1 MGDLSTPNSVQKLQ
15 TALHAKAKAEPGYRF
30 YALYDKISREDIL
43 AHAYA
48 QCRSNKGA
56 PGVDRQDFEAVEAY
70 GVERWLGEL
79 ALALRQETYR
89 PDPIRRVYIPKANG
103 KLRPLGISTL
113 RDRVCMTAAMLVL
126 EPIFEADLPSEL
138 YAYRPGRNAQQ
149 AVVEV
154 EELLFRGHPE
164 VVDADPA
171 DYFGS
176 IPHAELLKSVARRIV
191 DRRVLHL
198 IRMWLDCPVEETDD
212 RGRKT
217 RTTEARDKRRGIPQG
232 SPLSPLL
239 ANLYMRRFVL
249 GWKKL
254 GLERSLGSRL
264 VTYADDLVI
273 LCRKGK
279 AAEALQRLREIMGKL
294 KLTVNEEKT
303 RICTVPEGEFDFLG
317 YTFGRM
323 YSART
328 GQARIGYRPS
338 KKSIQR
344 AVEKIRALTGRS
356 GTWQETT
363 TLVGKVNH
371 TPRGWA
377 NYFSVGAFSK
387 AYRALDAYAAVR
399 LRRWLRFKHNVR
411 RRKGGSYP
419 LSHLYGHFGL
429 VRLGRLGHDVPER
442 LLLPSRTASDSMVWA
457 GSNRSSSSQRRA
469 SRNALMKPSR
479 AFVRMARSR

>member
-1 MGDLSTPNSVQKLQ
+1 M
-15 TALHAKAKAEPGYRF
+15 ALHAKAKAEAGYRF
-30 YALYDKISREDIL
+30 YALYDKISREDTL

-56 PGVDRQDFEAVEAY
+56 PGVDGQDFADIDAY
-70 GVERWLGEL
+70 GVQRWLGEL

-89 PDPIRRVYIPKANG
+89 PEPIRRVFIPKANG

-126 EPIFEADLPSEL
+126 EPIFEADLPPEQ

-154 EELLFRGHPE
+154 EGLLYRGHPE
-164 VVDADPA
+164 VVDADLA

-176 IPHAELLKSVARRIV
+176 IPHAELLKSAARRIV

-198 IRMWLDCPVEETDD
+198 IRMWLECPVEETDD

-217 RTTEARDKRRGIPQG
+217 CTTEARDKRRGIPQG
-232 SPLSPLL
+232 SPVSPLL

-249 GWKKL
+249 GWKML
-254 GLERSLGSRL
+254 GLERSLGTRL

-273 LCRKGK
+273 LCKKGK
-279 AAEALQRLREIMGKL
+279 AEEALQRLREIMGKL

-303 RICTVPEGEFDFLG
+303 RICKGPEEEFDFLG

-328 GQARIGYRPS
+328 GQARLGHRPS
-338 KKSIQR
+338 RKSIKN
-344 AVEKIRALTGRS
+344 AVEKVHALTARS

-363 TLVGKVNH
+363 ELVKMLNRTL
-371 TPRGWA
+371 RGWA
-377 NYFSVGAFSK
+377 NYFQVGTVNK
-387 AYRALDAYAAVR
+387 AYRALDNYTAVR
-399 LRRWLRFKHNVR
+399 LRRWLRTKHKVR
-411 RRKGGSYP
+411 RRKGGTYP
-419 LSHLYGHFGL
+419 LPHLYGHFGL
-429 VRLGRLGHDVPER
+429 VRLSRLGHDVPWVK
-442 LLLPSRTASDSMVWA
+442 A
-457 GSNRSSSSQRRA
+457 
-469 SRNALMKPSR
+469 
-479 AFVRMARSR
+479 

>member
-1 MGDLSTPNSVQKLQ
+1 MGNLSTPKSVQKLQ
-15 TALHAKAKAEPGYRF
+15 MALHAKAKAEAGYRF

-56 PGVDRQDFEAVEAY
+56 PGVDGQDFADIDAY
-70 GVERWLGEL
+70 GVPRWLGEL

-89 PDPIRRVYIPKANG
+89 PDPIRRVFIPKANG

-126 EPIFEADLPSEL
+126 EPIFEADLPPEQ

-154 EELLFRGHPE
+154 EGLLYRGHPE
-164 VVDADPA
+164 VVDADLA

-176 IPHAELLKSVARRIV
+176 IPHAELLKSAARRIV

-198 IRMWLDCPVEETDD
+198 IRMWLECPVEETDD

-217 RTTEARDKRRGIPQG
+217 CTTEARDNRRGIPQG
-232 SPLSPLL
+232 SPISPLL

-249 GWKKL
+249 GWKML
-254 GLERSLGSRL
+254 GLERSLGTRL

-273 LCRKGK
+273 LCKKGK
-279 AAEALQRLREIMGKL
+279 AEEALQRLREIMGKL

-303 RICTVPEGEFDFLG
+303 RICKVPGEEFDFLG

-328 GQARIGYRPS
+328 GQARLGHRPS
-338 KKSIQR
+338 RKSIKH
-344 AVEKIRALTGRS
+344 AVEKVHALTVRS
-356 GTWQETT
+356 GTWQETAELVKKLNR
-363 TLVGKVNH
+363 TL
-371 TPRGWA
+371 RGWA
-377 NYFSVGAFSK
+377 NYFQVGTVNK
-387 AYRALDAYAAVR
+387 AYRALDNYTAVR
-399 LRRWLRFKHNVR
+399 LRRWLRTKHKVR
-411 RRKGGSYP
+411 RRKGGTYP
-419 LSHLYGHFGL
+419 LPHLYGHFGL
-429 VRLGRLGHDVPER
+429 VRLSRLGHDVPW
-442 LLLPSRTASDSMVWA
+442 V
-457 GSNRSSSSQRRA
+457 
-469 SRNALMKPSR
+469 
-479 AFVRMARSR
+479 

>member
-1 MGDLSTPNSVQKLQ
+1 MPVEGRGLSSRRTQQVVRDRRLGNLATPKSVQKLQ
-15 TALHAKAKAEPGYRF
+15 TALHAKAKAEAGYRF

-56 PGVDRQDFEAVEAY
+56 PGVDGQDFADIEAY

-79 ALALRQETYR
+79 ALALKKETYR
-89 PDPIRRVYIPKANG
+89 PEPIRRVFIPKANG

-126 EPIFEADLPSEL
+126 EPIFEADLPPEL
-138 YAYRPGRNAQQ
+138 YAYRAGRNAQQ
-149 AVVEV
+149 AVIEV
-154 EELLFRGHPE
+154 EELLFRGHPD
-164 VVDADPA
+164 VVDADLA

-176 IPHAELLKSVARRIV
+176 IPHAELLQSVARRIV

-198 IRMWLDCPVEETDD
+198 IKMWLECPVEETDD

-232 SPLSPLL
+232 SPISPLL

-254 GLERSLGSRL
+254 GLEQSFGTRL

-273 LCRKGK
+273 LCRKGN
-279 AAEALQRLREIMGKL
+279 AEAALQHLRAIMGKL
-294 KLTVNEEKT
+294 KLTVNEDKT
-303 RICTVPEGEFDFLG
+303 RICKVPEGQFDFLG

-323 YSART
+323 YSATT
-328 GQARIGYRPS
+328 GKARLGYRPS
-338 KKSIQR
+338 KKSIRR
-344 AVEKIRALTGRS
+344 AVENIHALTDRK

-363 TLVGKVNH
+363 VLVAKVNRAL
-371 TPRGWA
+371 RGWA
-377 NYFSVGAFSK
+377 NYFSVGTTSQ
-387 AYRALDAYAAVR
+387 AYRALDSYTAVR
-399 LRRWLRFKHNVR
+399 LRRWLRSKHKTR
-411 RRKGGSYP
+411 RRKGGAYP
-419 LSHLYGHFGL
+419 DSHLYEHFGL
-429 VRLGRLGHDVPER
+429 VRLTRLGRGV
-442 LLLPSRTASDSMVWA
+442 SWVKA
-457 GSNRSSSSQRRA
+457 
-469 SRNALMKPSR
+469 
-479 AFVRMARSR
+479 

>member
-1 MGDLSTPNSVQKLQ
+1 MPGEEGASVQDKRNKRRGTGRLGNLTTPKRVQKLQ
-15 TALHAKAKAEPGYRF
+15 MALHAKAKAEADYRF

-56 PGVDRQDFEAVEAY
+56 PGIDRQDFADIEAY
-70 GVERWLGEL
+70 GVERWLAEL
-79 ALALRQETYR
+79 ALALREETYR
-89 PDPIRRVYIPKANG
+89 PEPIRRVFIPKANG
-103 KLRPLGISTL
+103 KLRPLGISTV

-126 EPIFEADLPSEL
+126 EPIFEADLPPEI
-138 YAYRPGRNAQQ
+138 YAYRAGRNAQQ
-149 AVVEV
+149 AAVEV

-164 VVDADPA
+164 VVDADLA

-198 IRMWLDCPVEETDD
+198 IKMWLECPVEETDD

-217 RTTEARDKRRGIPQG
+217 RTTEARDTRRGIPQG
-232 SPLSPLL
+232 SPISPLL

-249 GWKKL
+249 GWKMF
-254 GLERSLGSRL
+254 GLERSLGTRI

-279 AAEALQRLREIMGKL
+279 AEEALQRLREIMGKL

-303 RICTVPEGEFDFLG
+303 RICKVPAGEFDFLG

-328 GQARIGYRPS
+328 GQARLGYRPS
-338 KKSIQR
+338 RKSIKH
-344 AVEKIRALTGRS
+344 AVENIHALTVQT

-363 TLVGKVNH
+363 ELVDKLNRTL
-371 TPRGWA
+371 RGWA
-377 NYFSVGAFSK
+377 NYFEVGTITK
-387 AYRALDAYAAVR
+387 AYRAIDNYTAVR
-399 LRRWLRFKHNVR
+399 LCRWLRIKHKVR
-411 RRKGGSYP
+411 RRKGGTYP
-419 LSHLYGHFGL
+419 LPHLYGHFGL
-429 VRLGRLGHDVPER
+429 VRLTRLGHDVPWVK
-442 LLLPSRTASDSMVWA
+442 A
-457 GSNRSSSSQRRA
+457 
-469 SRNALMKPSR
+469 
-479 AFVRMARSR
+479 

>member
-1 MGDLSTPNSVQKLQ
+1 M
-15 TALHAKAKAEPGYRF
+15 ALHAKAKAEAGYRF

-56 PGVDRQDFEAVEAY
+56 PGVDGQTFADVEAY

-79 ALALRQETYR
+79 ALALRQESYR
-89 PDPIRRVYIPKANG
+89 PDPIRRVYIAKANG

-126 EPIFEADLPSEL
+126 GPIFEADLPSEQ

-154 EELLFRGHPE
+154 EGLLFRGHPE
-164 VVDADPA
+164 VVDADLA

-198 IRMWLDCPVEETDD
+198 IKMWLVCPVEETDD

-217 RTTEARDKRRGIPQG
+217 RTTEAKDKRRGIPQG
-232 SPLSPLL
+232 SPISPLL

-254 GLERSLGSRL
+254 GLERCLGSRI
-264 VTYADDLVI
+264 VAYADDLVI

-279 AAEALQRLREIMGKL
+279 AEEALQRLREIMGKL

-303 RICTVPEGEFDFLG
+303 RICRVPEGEFDFLG
-317 YTFGRM
+317 HTFGRM
-323 YSART
+323 YTART
-328 GQARIGYRPS
+328 GKAYLGYRPS
-338 KKSIQR
+338 KKSIKRMVENIHALTVRSGSWQDTTEL
-344 AVEKIRALTGRS
+344 VEKLNR
-356 GTWQETT
+356 
-363 TLVGKVNH
+363 TL
-371 TPRGWA
+371 RGWA
-377 NYFSVGAFSK
+377 NYFAVGTVNK
-387 AYRALDAYAAVR
+387 AYRAIDNYTAVR
-399 LRRWLRFKHNVR
+399 LRRWLRFKHKVR
-411 RRKGGSYP
+411 RRKAGTYP

-429 VRLGRLGHDVPER
+429 VRLCRLGHDEP
-442 LLLPSRTASDSMVWA
+442 WA
-457 GSNRSSSSQRRA
+457 KA
-469 SRNALMKPSR
+469 
-479 AFVRMARSR
+479 